1 VNATPARILFA
12 DDDPVTRL
20 VATAALEADGYVVLT
35 ADDGLAAVESFE
47 SAHPDC
53 VILDVMMPGMDG
65 FSACRSIRR
74 LPQGSDVPVL
84 MLTSRD
90 DLAAVA
96 EAYAAGATDFLVKG
110 SNHRLLSERV
120 RFLMR
125 AHEARRALIVS
136 QGRLRAVQAMARI
149 GHWEI
154 DQEGNTIDLSD
165 TVDDIL
171 GRRDVARG
179 GIAMLFSALDAGG
192 RQDLGDCIARWRD
205 EGEPFR
211 LEARLEGGAHV
222 HIQGASTDGAHGMG
236 RDSLTL
242 AIQDVTLLRA
252 AQDEARRLAMFD
264 SLTGLPNRKRFTE
277 VLDVVVG
284 DRRRSSSL
292 AVLAIRVHGHERIL
306 ESGGQAACDRV
317 LVTASGRLQAAACTD
332 TAPGRIL
339 AHLDGGDFALA
350 LPDCDS
356 AAAAAM
362 VAEQLL
368 RALQTP
374 VEGDGWAVNLL
385 TQVGIAMW
393 PQDEMTAAP
402 LLASAQATAA
412 RRSAETGAGYGFFT
426 PEILARA
433 RRRMEVEAALREALA
448 RGGLGVVFQPRV
460 ELDDLHIAG
469 AEALLR
475 WSHPVLG
482 QVSPVEFIP
491 VAEEAGLIVDIGDWV
506 LEQACRQAQGWRRTY
521 NRAVAVSVNVSSQ
534 QLAEPRRL
542 VASVRATLE
551 RAGLP
556 PSALELELTESM
568 IIHAEAPILAALES
582 IRRLGVSIALD
593 DFGTGYSSLGYL
605 RKLPVDCLKID
616 RSFVSDLADDA
627 SAEGVLS
634 AILAIARTL
643 RLRTVAEGIETV
655 TQYRMLAGHGC
666 REGQG
671 YLFSKPLE
679 AADFRSLLASP
690 SLASLASSLTGTD

>member
-1 VNATPARILFA
+1 MNARPALILVA
-12 DDDPVTRL
+12 DDDPVARL
-20 VATAALEADGYVVLT
+20 VAAAALEADDYAVLT
-35 ADDGLAAVESFE
+35 ADDGAAAVESFE
-47 SAHPDC
+47 SARPDC
-53 VILDVMMPGMDG
+53 VILDVMMPGLDG

-74 LPQGSDVPVL
+74 LPHGSDVPVL
-84 MLTSRD
+84 ILTSRD

-110 SNHRLLSERV
+110 SSHRLLSERV

-154 DQEGNTIDLSD
+154 DREGNTIDLSD

-171 GRRDVARG
+171 GRRGVARD
-179 GIAMLFSALDAGG
+179 GIAMLFSALGDEE
-192 RQDLGDCIARWRD
+192 RQGLGDCIARWR
-205 EGEPFR
+205 ERGEPFR

-236 RDSLTL
+236 SDSLTL

-252 AQDEARRLAMFD
+252 AQDEARRLSLFD
-264 SLTGLPNRKRFTE
+264 TLTGLPNRKRFTE
-277 VLDVVVG
+277 VLDVIVG

-292 AVLAIRVHGHERIL
+292 AVLAIRIHGHERIL

-317 LVTASGRLQAAACTD
+317 LVAASGRLQAAAST
-332 TAPGRIL
+332 TSVPGRIL

-362 VAEQLL
+362 VAERLLQAL
-368 RALQTP
+368 RAP
-374 VEGDGWAVNLL
+374 VESGEWTVNLL
-385 TQVGIAMW
+385 TQIGIAMW
-393 PQDEMTAAP
+393 PQDELTAAP

-426 PEILARA
+426 PEILIRA

-448 RGGLGVVFQPRV
+448 RGELSVVFQPRV

-542 VASVRATLE
+542 VASVRTTLE
-551 RAGLP
+551 RTGLP
-556 PSALELELTESM
+556 PGALELELTESM
-568 IIHAEAPILAALES
+568 IIHAEAPILAALEDV
-582 IRRLGVSIALD
+582 RRLGVSIALD

-679 AADFRSLLASP
+679 AVDFRSLLASP